1 MHEDDTRGESA
12 HLRVGMRLDR
22 YELVASLAAG
32 GMGAVWLARLQGV
45 RGFEKLVAIKTIR
58 PQYSSSGRFERMFL
72 DEARISSRL
81 QHPNIAPILE
91 LGEQDEVLYLV
102 MEYVEGET
110 LSHLRRAAQSLAE
123 RVPLAITLRVL
134 ADACAG
140 LHAAHE
146 LQDEQGRPLCVVHR
160 DASPHN
166 ILVATNGTVKV
177 IDFGVAKA
185 RDRCAEETTMGELK
199 GKLQYMPREQA
210 MSAEI
215 DRRADIWSIGA
226 CLYELVAGHAPW
238 EAASVTTTVRRLM
251 DQEPPRALPAD
262 VPAAVREIIAR
273 SLVHDRD
280 ARYPSALAMRRALE
294 DAIVLLGLR
303 ATSEDV
309 GVYVRRVCANSI
321 DERRRVIAEAME
333 TASSRH
339 RAAPPSLAAVSIA
352 AEYAE
357 ETCATRASPSSPTRV
372 ARPRLLRVDTGPR
385 VDPANLRT
393 PTPTSTSSPP
403 RYGNP
408 PRRPGLAFVSLFVAA
423 LAFFFARSPASPLP
437 EPVDVRPSAAL
448 SPLSEPAAPVVDHIA
463 SPTCPAEMVAVAEPL
478 TWTPY
483 CIDKSAVALEGGRPC
498 RKSGA
503 CAARDVATR
512 YCIAQ
517 GKRLATDEELAL
529 AGSNELVTID
539 KPAKVTK
546 LSPVTSFRCAR
557 SL

>member
-1 MHEDDTRGESA
+1 MHDDETPGESSY
-12 HLRVGMRLDR
+12 LRVGMRLDR

-91 LGEQDEVLYLV
+91 LGEQDELLYLV

-110 LSHLRRAAQSLAE
+110 LSRLRRAAQASGDKRD
-123 RVPLAITLRVL
+123 RVPLAIALRIL

-210 MSAEI
+210 MSAEV

-238 EAASVTTTVRRLM
+238 EPASVTTTVRRLM
-251 DQEPPRALPAD
+251 DQEPPRPLPAD
-262 VPAAVREIIAR
+262 VPAVVREIIAR

-280 ARYPSALAMRRALE
+280 ARYPTALAMRRALE
-294 DAIVLLGLR
+294 DAIVQLGLR

-309 GVYVRRVCANSI
+309 GVYVRRVCAATI
-321 DERRRVIAEAME
+321 EERRRQVAEAME

-339 RAAPPSLAAVSIA
+339 
-352 AEYAE
+352 
-357 ETCATRASPSSPTRV
+357 
-372 ARPRLLRVDTGPR
+372 
-385 VDPANLRT
+385 
-393 PTPTSTSSPP
+393 
-403 RYGNP
+403 
-408 PRRPGLAFVSLFVAA
+408 
-423 LAFFFARSPASPLP
+423 
-437 EPVDVRPSAAL
+437 
-448 SPLSEPAAPVVDHIA
+448 
-463 SPTCPAEMVAVAEPL
+463 
-478 TWTPY
+478 
-483 CIDKSAVALEGGRPC
+483 
-498 RKSGA
+498 
-503 CAARDVATR
+503 
-512 YCIAQ
+512 
-517 GKRLATDEELAL
+517 
-529 AGSNELVTID
+529 
-539 KPAKVTK
+539 
-546 LSPVTSFRCAR
+546 
-557 SL
+557 